1 MTAHHVQSLQAHQDL
16 QGVHGL
22 QGSLFD
28 QADEPRLGPLD
39 GIRRTVLGAGAW
51 IDVLPG
57 WLTGSA
63 ALFEHLAAEV
73 PWRAERRKMYDDVVA
88 VPRLLAFYAADEA
101 LPHPV
106 LAEARRALSAHY
118 ADELGEPFVTAGLCH
133 YRDGRDSVAWHGD
146 RIGRGAREDTMVA
159 ILSVGSP
166 RDLLLR
172 PLRPVLGGGTVRRPL
187 GHGDLI
193 VMGGSCQRTWE
204 HCVPKSARA
213 AGPRISVQFRPR
225 GVQ

>member
-1 MTAHHVQSLQAHQDL
+1 MTAHH
-16 QGVHGL
+16 L

-28 QADEPRLGPLD
+28 QADELRLGPLD

-57 WLTGSA
+57 WLTGSD

-73 PWRAERRKMYDDVVA
+73 PWHAERRAMYDSVVD
-88 VPRLLAFYAADEA
+88 VPRLLAFYGAGES

-106 LAEARRALSAHY
+106 LEEARRALSAHY

-146 RIGRGAREDTMVA
+146 RIGRGARTDTMVA

-172 PLRPVLGGGTVRRPL
+172 PAGGGETVRRPL

-204 HCVPKSARA
+204 HCVPKSTRA

-225 GVQ
+225 GVR